1 MPGGL
6 VSRRLGRGAAADVF
20 VVLGTFL
27 VLGLLCGV
35 LWWLL
40 VEPAE
45 FVRGPRGGLTMSEVE
60 LSQRFNADGWYS
72 VIALVAGF
80 LSGLALTWWRSR
92 DLLLTTALLLP
103 GAAVA
108 ALAMARVGG
117 VLGPGEPEAALVQ
130 QGEPIPVQLTLL
142 AASSY
147 LMWPIGVLFGAVMVL
162 WSSARVPGED
172 DGLREGQW
180 PQEPPDVSADPRE
193 RTAP

>member
-1 MPGGL
+1 

-45 FVRGPRGGLTMSEVE
+45 FVRGPRGGLSMSEVE

-92 DLLLTTALLLP
+92 DLLLTTVLLLP

-108 ALAMARVGG
+108 AVTMAWVGG
-117 VLGPGEPEAALVQ
+117 VLGPGEPDAALVQ
-130 QGEPIPVQLTLL
+130 QGESIPVELTLL

-172 DGLREGQW
+172 DGLREGRW
-180 PQEPPDVSADPRE
+180 SQEPPDVSADPRE

>member
-1 MPGGL
+1 
-6 VSRRLGRGAAADVF
+6 VSRRLGRGAAADAV

-27 VLGLLCGV
+27 VVGLLCGL

-45 FVRGPRGGLTMSEVE
+45 YTGGPGGGLTMSELE

-72 VIALVAGF
+72 VIALVVGF

-92 DLLLTTALLLP
+92 DLLLTTLLLLP
-103 GAAVA
+103 GAGVA

-117 VLGPGEPEAALVQ
+117 ALGPEEPDVASLAVQ
-130 QGEPIPVQLTLL
+130 QWESVPVELTVL
-142 AASSY
+142 AWSSY

-162 WSSARVPGED
+162 WSSTRVPGED
-172 DGLREGQW
+172 VTVPEERRS
-180 PQEPPDVSADPRE
+180 QEPPDVAPDQRE
-193 RTAP
+193 RTVP

>member
-1 MPGGL
+1 
-6 VSRRLGRGAAADVF
+6 VSRRLGRGAAADAV

-27 VLGLLCGV
+27 VVGLLCGL

-45 FVRGPRGGLTMSEVE
+45 YTGGPGGGLTMSELE

-72 VIALVAGF
+72 VIALVVGF

-92 DLLLTTALLLP
+92 DLLLTTLLLLP
-103 GAAVA
+103 GAGVA

-117 VLGPGEPEAALVQ
+117 ALGPEERDVASLAVQ
-130 QGEPIPVQLTLL
+130 QGESVPVELTVL
-142 AASSY
+142 AWSSY

-162 WSSARVPGED
+162 WSSTRVPGED
-172 DGLREGQW
+172 VTVPEERW
-180 PQEPPDVSADPRE
+180 SQEPPDVAPDQRE
-193 RTAP
+193 RTVP